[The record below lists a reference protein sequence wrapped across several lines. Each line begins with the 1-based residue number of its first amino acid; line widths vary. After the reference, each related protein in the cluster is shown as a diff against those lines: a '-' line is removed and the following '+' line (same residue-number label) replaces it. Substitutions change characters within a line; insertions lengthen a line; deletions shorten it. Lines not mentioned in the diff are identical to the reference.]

1 MSEREA
7 VLARKLAER
16 FHLSVPERAELANG
30 RVRGSAFI
38 AAVGEILDE
47 AGRFPRGWRLD
58 GPFDGLVIES
68 TDHGLVL
75 HEQRE
80 VGVGRYSAV
89 RSRTTDSLDSA
100 VHAFVAATFGGN
112 IDGVGFSWEE

>member
-1 MSEREA
+1 MSEREV

-16 FHLSVPERAELANG
+16 LHLSVPERAELPDG

-38 AAVGEILDE
+38 AAVGEILAE
-47 AGRFPRGWRLD
+47 AGRFPRGWGLD
-58 GPFDGLVIES
+58 RPFDGLVIES

-80 VGVGRYSAV
+80 AGVGRYSDV
-89 RSRTTDSLDSA
+89 RSRSTDSLDSA
-100 VHAFVAATFGGN
+100 VRAFVAATFGSN
-112 IDGVGFSWEE
+112 IDGIGFSWE